1 MFFVRINDKNFI
13 KAKLITSIK
22 VIETDEKIET
32 VIYNKNGEKIIAF
45 EATLSPS
52 KLRECMTKN
61 ILNKIKAFC
70 YREIIAYECNLKDN
84 IFGTFE
90 GWITGY
96 CEEDEVKNIVEDD
109 TAIKSY
115 IDKMI
120 SLCDEDLEEYLGE

>member
-13 KAKLITSIK
+13 KAKLITSIE

-52 KLRECMTKN
+52 KLREYMIKN

-70 YREIIAYECNLKDN
+70 YREIIAYECNLKNN
-84 IFGTFE
+84 IYGTFE
-90 GWITGY
+90 DWVTY

-115 IDKMI
+115 IDRMI
-120 SLCDEDLEEYLGE
+120 SLCDEDLEEYLGK